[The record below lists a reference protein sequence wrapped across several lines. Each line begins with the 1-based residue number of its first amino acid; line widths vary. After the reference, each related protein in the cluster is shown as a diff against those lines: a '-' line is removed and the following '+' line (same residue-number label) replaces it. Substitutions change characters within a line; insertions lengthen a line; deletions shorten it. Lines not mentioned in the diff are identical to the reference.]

1 MMQGRNMIRQ
11 HTTALVHELAEAYR
25 KGDEELLSNMIH
37 DDIDWE
43 IHGPEYLLFV
53 GQLRGKRA
61 VLKMLTEAANLYTLT
76 KHDVLVRIIEGNRAA
91 LMSQV
96 AYEQRSTKRTITSRR
111 ATFLRFQ
118 QNLLL
123 EFRMFIDTFDLV
135 EQVHGTWIDIPVVH
149 TVGWKQDDKEA

>member
-1 MMQGRNMIRQ
+1 
-11 HTTALVHELAEAYR
+11 
-25 KGDEELLSNMIH
+25 
-37 DDIDWE
+37 
-43 IHGPEYLLFV
+43 
-53 GQLRGKRA
+53 
-61 VLKMLTEAANLYTLT
+61 
-76 KHDVLVRIIEGNRAA
+76 
-91 LMSQV
+91 MSQV
-96 AYEQRSTKRTITSRR
+96 AYEQRSTKRTITARR